1 MVSVAGASPN
11 PNMQI
16 QDPLQFQKSAQSGVA
31 DFTQSIMTGENI
43 GDAAKGALENVAN
56 NIKQSAAD
64 VVKTVITQGLKRLFF
79 GNDKADATAAKAK
92 GVTNIAQTGAQI
104 TLTQQKVLTA
114 GIEALKD
121 LLMTGEVD
129 INACAARIKD
139 AIKVIEDKNGAAQTL
154 QEQRDEAMKSNE
166 EIAAKLKE
174 YGISIGE
181 SNSEDG
187 SKNNPETIT
196 ITQKGSDGK
205 VITKEVSLGGKKDK
219 SKGNEGL
226 PPEVQDLLN
235 EYQANSVI
243 ISSIDSQISSMAAE
257 VNSISTQVTADQQTI
272 QTDKEQLTQ
281 NINAKSSEISTQVN
295 GEINQVVNSGNNI
308 LTKDATDATVNATVD
323 TTTAAAAPEIAAA
336 ETVGTLGIGSGQAAT
351 ILANGVADGF
361 AGAMRAM
368 TGSSAVGGIVKNI
381 TSGQT
386 LAQVAQNTLVSTANN
401 MIAGTVNELASGLQ
415 IGELDVGALVAPELT
430 AALKIE
436 APDGNQVQQA

>member
-1 MVSVAGASPN
+1 MVSVTGASPN
-11 PNMQI
+11 PNIQT
-16 QDPLQFQKSAQSGVA
+16 QDPLQFQKTAQSGVA

-64 VVKTVITQGLKRLFF
+64 VIKTAITQGLKRLFF

-92 GVTNIAQTGAQI
+92 GVTNIAQSGVKI
-104 TLTQQKVLTA
+104 TATQQKVLTA
-114 GIEALKD
+114 GLGALKD

-129 INACAARIKD
+129 INTCAARIKD

-181 SNSEDG
+181 ANSEDG

-196 ITQKGSDGK
+196 ITQKGSDGQ
-205 VITKEVSLGGKKDK
+205 VITKEVSLGDKKGK
-219 SKGNEGL
+219 SKGNEGV

-257 VNSISTQVTADQQTI
+257 VNAISTQVTADQQTI

-281 NINAKSSEISTQVN
+281 NLNSKAADISTQGN
-295 GEINQVVNSGNNI
+295 AEINQVVSSGNSV
-308 LTKDATDATVNATVD
+308 LTKDATEATVNATVD
-323 TTTAAAAPEIAAA
+323 TTTAAAAPGIAAA
-336 ETVGTLGIGSGQAAT
+336 ETASTLGFGAGHAAT
-351 ILANGVADGF
+351 ILANGTADGI

-368 TGSSAVGGIVKNI
+368 TGSSAIGGIAQNL
-381 TSGQT
+381 TSGQSLSQALT
-386 LAQVAQNTLVSTANN
+386 NAVISEANN

-436 APDGNQVQQA
+436 NPDGNQVQQA